1 MAKVKKGKGMA
12 AGSPSRNRRY
22 LFWRLVMLLLL
33 LISALALLFTF
44 SSQVVSGLST
54 AWDAVFGALGYGV
67 ILAAVVVVLLLIWI
81 LWHRQVTEL
90 LERGNRTL
98 RTISSA
104 LALRRWNRWLGAI
117 AFCVAIFGLL
127 AFFDLGGGFG
137 QAVIGAPDA
146 LGALRLAGIVLVG
159 VFLVASRENWR
170 FLSRVGVTLADSY
183 RRYPL
188 HRYPWLAVRWPWD
201 YYRSHTLRRRH
212 ISPPRRPARPA
223 AAPAVRVEYEASR
236 VVETKATSGVAGEPV
251 QVQIAEAVPS
261 AIEETGEKYE
271 KVAEAGGRWQL
282 PSLSLLDRTPEIEP
296 AQVDTE
302 RGSRIIEEALA
313 SYGVEARVVQ
323 VNVGPAVTQYGVEP
337 GWDRKFKEIKEKDR
351 DGNIKVRL
359 EEVSKTRVKV
369 ERIASLANDL
379 ALALSAPSIKIEAP
393 VPGKAMVG
401 IEVPNSVAGVVSLR
415 SIIESAPFHKLR
427 SKTKLP
433 LALGKGVSGES
444 VVADLAK
451 MPHLLIAGATGSG
464 KSVCIT
470 SAIITIM
477 LLSSPD
483 EVRLI
488 LIDPKRVELV
498 SFNNIPHLISPVI
511 VDREKAVATLKW
523 LNREMDHR
531 YERLASVGVRDIAS
545 YNKNPRVET
554 PLPYLL
560 LVIDELADLMATAAD
575 EVERILC
582 RLAQLARATGIHLIV
597 ATQRPSVD
605 VVTGLIKANF
615 PARISFAVV
624 SQVDSRTILDVGGAE
639 KLLGRGD
646 MLYLPPDAPR
656 PKRLQGS
663 FVSEAEIERLASY
676 WISQHP
682 QGVYVS
688 QLAQEL
694 DQASAR
700 VSPED
705 RLLEKAKRLALEHRS
720 ISTSFLQRRL
730 GVGYPRAA
738 RLMDLLEE
746 QGIVAA
752 GEPGKSRQVL
762 GGTTEG
768 VEAK

>member
-1 MAKVKKGKGMA
+1 MAKVKKGKETAIGR
-12 AGSPSRNRRY
+12 PSRTGRF
-22 LFWRLVMLLLL
+22 LFSRPVMLLLL
-33 LISALALLFTF
+33 LIIAVVLLFTF
-44 SSQVVSGLST
+44 RSQVVSGLST
-54 AWDAVFGALGYGV
+54 AWDTVFDALGYGV
-67 ILAAVVVVLLLIWI
+67 ILIAVVVVLLLVWIIWR
-81 LWHRQVTEL
+81 RQITEFL
-90 LERGNRTL
+90 QRGNRSL
-98 RTISSA
+98 RSISSA
-104 LALRRWNRWLGAI
+104 LALHRWNRWLGVI

-137 QAVIGAPDA
+137 LAVIGATDT

-159 VFLVASRENWR
+159 VVLVSPRGSWRLVSR
-170 FLSRVGVTLADSY
+170 LGVTLADSY

-188 HRYPWLAVRWPWD
+188 HRYSWRAVCWPWG
-201 YYRSHTLRRRH
+201 YYRSHPLRSRH
-212 ISPPRRPARPA
+212 ISAPRRPARPA
-223 AAPAVRVEYEASR
+223 AAPAVRVEYEAPR
-236 VVETKATSGVAGEPV
+236 VVEPEATSGVAGEPV
-251 QVQIAEAVPS
+251 EVKIAEAVPS
-261 AIEETGEKYE
+261 AVEERDEKYE
-271 KVAEAGGRWQL
+271 KVVEAGGKWQL
-282 PSLSLLDRTPEIEP
+282 PSLSLLDRTPETEP

-302 RGSRIIEEALA
+302 RGTRIIEEALA

-415 SIIESAPFHKLR
+415 GIIESASFHKLR

-433 LALGKGVSGES
+433 MALGKGVSGES

-477 LLSSPD
+477 LLASPD

-531 YERLASVGVRDIAS
+531 YERLAEMGARDIAS

-554 PLPYLL
+554 PLSYLL

-646 MLYLPPDAPR
+646 MLFLPPDAPR

-663 FVSEAEIERLASY
+663 FVSEAEIERLVSY

-682 QGVYVS
+682 QEVYVS

-694 DQASAR
+694 DQASAV

-705 RLLEKAKRLALEHRS
+705 ALLEKAKRLALEHRS

-730 GVGYPRAA
+730 GIGYPRAA
-738 RLMDLLEE
+738 KIMDILEE
-746 QGIVAA
+746 QGVVAP

-762 GGTTEG
+762 GG
-768 VEAK
+768 